1 MVASFDMLA
10 WMPGAPEMLVIA
22 AVALLFF
29 GRRLPDVAR
38 SMGKSIVEFKKGLK
52 DVKDDI
58 DTAATLDDDRKAL
71 PADDQANENKSST
84 GGGVHSAEGCS
95 SPAQHVRKMP
105 TTTPWISTAL
115 GSTTIGSKSGFA
127 GWSLILP
134 FSR

>member
-58 DTAATLDDDRKAL
+58 DTASTPDDNRKAL
-71 PADDQANENKSST
+71 PANDESNEDKSST
-84 GGGVHSAEGCS
+84 RG
-95 SPAQHVRKMP
+95 
-105 TTTPWISTAL
+105 
-115 GSTTIGSKSGFA
+115 
-127 GWSLILP
+127 
-134 FSR
+134 

>member
-84 GGGVHSAEGCS
+84 
-95 SPAQHVRKMP
+95 
-105 TTTPWISTAL
+105 
-115 GSTTIGSKSGFA
+115 
-127 GWSLILP
+127 
-134 FSR
+134 